1 MKNTVEYYYNIK
13 IANLIPENNYY
24 LFYFN
29 NDKFYLVLLDRPYQD
44 LILLNKLVIE
54 LKNKGVITSEIIFN
68 IENKLFSIIN
78 NQAYVLLKS
87 SKYENNAITYNDI
100 NYIQLNTYNIN
111 YDKMLLRN
119 NWVKLWSEKI
129 DYYEYQM
136 TELRRKYKILHNT
149 IDYYIGLGE
158 NAILYIINNKEKL
171 DIKNYVVSH
180 KRINISNSTFE
191 FFNPLSYVIDSR
203 VRDTAEFIKDSFF
216 KDKITLNEVFN
227 ILNYNNYSYSEYIL
241 FISRLLFPSYY
252 FDIYDEIVNNNLNEN
267 NIEKIVNKSS
277 SYETFLNNIINYIY
291 YEKRVFIDQIDWLKK
306 DASY

>member
-29 NDKFYLVLLDRPYQD
+29 NDKFYLALLDRPYQD

-87 SKYENNAITYNDI
+87 SKYENNAVTYNDI

-119 NWVKLWSEKI
+119 NWVKLW
-129 DYYEYQM
+129 
-136 TELRRKYKILHNT
+136 
-149 IDYYIGLGE
+149 
-158 NAILYIINNKEKL
+158 
-171 DIKNYVVSH
+171 IKS
-180 KRINISNSTFE
+180 
-191 FFNPLSYVIDSR
+191 
-203 VRDTAEFIKDSFF
+203 
-216 KDKITLNEVFN
+216 
-227 ILNYNNYSYSEYIL
+227 
-241 FISRLLFPSYY
+241 
-252 FDIYDEIVNNNLNEN
+252 
-267 NIEKIVNKSS
+267 
-277 SYETFLNNIINYIY
+277 
-291 YEKRVFIDQIDWLKK
+291 
-306 DASY
+306 